1 MKKISNVTDLPLDI
15 SLDQK
20 DQFNIEVYS
29 NALAKFIKNIAP
41 PITIALQGEWGSGKT
56 SLMKTLKYRLCA
68 ERNEFDAVWI
78 NTWQFSLMND
88 KMTAIQKI
96 LLNIYRQ
103 ILSLNDEPKAN
114 FNEKT
119 KKVLKAVGRFGMG
132 VGLRFATAGNVGMEE
147 VDTAFKEFWNDE
159 GKAKDSEIEMVKNEI
174 SDLVKITLENNK
186 KKGIIFF
193 IDDLDR
199 IDPPTAVE
207 ILELLKN
214 VFDIEGCIFVLA
226 LDYDVVVKGL
236 KPKFGELTKENE
248 REFRSFFDKIIQVP
262 FSMPVNNYDIKEF
275 LRSSLEKTGFIDESF
290 KEPKHLET
298 LSDIAN
304 LSVGSNPRSL
314 KRLINIISLLNIIS
328 NNENSEENTEDDV
341 RSKILNFGLVCLQIA
356 YPAVYNAIV
365 IENDFT
371 QWTDALLIK
380 MDIPKTLEEDINK
393 IKNDELFNDIWEQ
406 VLYSICQKD
415 IYLKRNVTNISK
427 LLNSLA
433 NIYADGGLKEGVE
446 NVIKL
451 SAFTSIEENAD
462 KQKVSPESIHVSDFL
477 KNIRAKV
484 LPLVNEQ
491 SPADINF
498 KCVQKRIES
507 NLALQT
513 FRNEKKYFDT
523 IFRVH
528 KMKDGRF
535 NVRFLTGHYAKV
547 PKKSEDVNVSISKME
562 HEEVKNSLLNGLK
575 EVETYANSLNRDE
588 VQLFTDWS
596 ETNYGCHSLY
606 FYCDT
611 YLDNPYDL
619 FRNETLMKDFTT
631 RVIKVVEMST
641 RIK

>member
-29 NALAKFIKNIAP
+29 NALAKFIENIAP

>member
-29 NALAKFIKNIAP
+29 NALAKFIENIAP

-103 ILSLNDEPKAN
+103 ILSLNEEPKAN

-380 MDIPKTLEEDINK
+380 MDITKTSEEDINK

-462 KQKVSPESIHVSDFL
+462 KQKVAPESIHVSDFL

-562 HEEVKNSLLNGLK
+562 NEEVKNSLLNGLK
-575 EVETYANSLNRDE
+575 EVETYANSLNRHE

>member
-29 NALAKFIKNIAP
+29 NALAKFIENIAP

-207 ILELLKN
+207 IRELLKN

-226 LDYDVVVKGL
+226 LDYEVVVKGL

>member
-29 NALAKFIKNIAP
+29 NALAKFIENIAP

-314 KRLINIISLLNIIS
+314 KTLINIISLLNIIS